1 MLKVLGRRS
10 SGNVMKVLWALEELG
25 LEYRQIDVGGKF
37 GGNAETDYLAMNPM
51 GLVPTLIEEDGFCVW
66 ESNTITRYL
75 ASKFGAGSL
84 CPTNLQSR
92 ATAETWM
99 DWQLTALAPMIRPV
113 FHGLVR
119 NKPEDRDFD
128 SINAGI
134 EQGNRLLAMLDTHL
148 EGRSF
153 IAGNE
158 FTMGD
163 IPIGPIAH
171 RFVSLVKDQPKT
183 NNFDVWYE
191 RLTERPAFQKI
202 CMIPLE

>member
-37 GGNAETDYLAMNPM
+37 GGNAETD
-51 GLVPTLIEEDGFCVW
+51 
-66 ESNTITRYL
+66 YL

-171 RFVSLVKDQPKT
+171 RFVSLVKDRPKT